1 VSVRRA
7 TAADP
12 PQADPQDFE
21 SVFHAHYDRIARVIA
36 RLVRDP
42 ARAEE
47 LAVEVFW
54 KFWRNPQAHG
64 EKAGG
69 WLYRTAVR
77 MGLNELR
84 DGERRARY
92 ERMSDLARGLPTP
105 EEERAAA
112 EEREHVRQ
120 VLAALDARQAE
131 LLLLRGSGLT
141 YEEVAGALDLNP
153 ASVGTLISRAQQAFR
168 KEYISQFG
176 ERDEY

>member
-7 TAADP
+7 TAIEPSPAE
-12 PQADPQDFE
+12 PQDFD
-21 SVFHAHYDRIARVIA
+21 SIFHAHYDRIARVIA

-54 KFWRNPQAHG
+54 KFWRTPQAQG
-64 EKAGG
+64 ERAGG

-84 DGERRARY
+84 AGERRARY
-92 ERMSDLARGLPTP
+92 EQMSDLARGLPTP
-105 EEERAAA
+105 EEARAAE
-112 EEREHVRQ
+112 EEREHVQ
-120 VLAALDARQAE
+120 DVLAALEPRQAE

-153 ASVGTLISRAQQAFR
+153 ASVGTLVSRAQEAFR
-168 KEYISQFG
+168 KEYISRFG
-176 ERDEY
+176 DHDEH